1 MKAQTWHGGA
11 HFTLDDIPDPEP
23 SPGYVVVKI
32 DTTGICGTDVHVT
45 QGLFPKIRRRYW
57 ATKVPEPSSKLATG
71 FPTNVSVNVCA

>member
-23 SPGYVVVKI
+23 AAGYVLIEI

-45 QGLFPKIRRRYW
+45 QGLFPKGPAADSGARKLRHHRRCRRR
-57 ATKVPEPSSKLATG
+57 G
-71 FPTNVSVNVCA
+71 